1 MAAPLLLAPLLA
13 KGAPLAAGALKYL
26 PVIGAVGGALPGL
39 RKGNLGEAL
48 LGSGF
53 GALTGGTSGG
63 LIKAGGAGL
72 TRLAGQKGLQQAL
85 KKGAQ
90 NIGAKGLAKELTGKA
105 GQETLK
111 SLAGDV
117 IAPLGGAAAVF
128 GLSKAGGDLGIPA
141 SGGGAGGLFRG
152 TAGLAGYG
160 SVRGE
165 NMAAGGVPL
174 PPGMGQY
181 GGISPIGDPLNVLSP
196 LGLDAGRRLRTVKDA
211 EALRDAQNILL
222 PTVRKYAEQAKRD
235 EFARNMAAAGIKTNI
250 ALNAELT
257 KAMQQAGLQMGAT
270 AAEQAG
276 AAITRPYQY

>member
-1 MAAPLLLAPLLA
+1 MAIFAAPAAVGLAGKLLPFLVKAGSAAKLPLVLRTAGVVGGAAPGLMRGDLGSA
-13 KGAPLAAGALKYL
+13 ITGGALGGL
-26 PVIGAVGGALPGL
+26 STVGLGGAVGGLGTKAAGAAASQIGKTGIGAVKGMGL
-39 RKGNLGEAL
+39 AGNLKAQELAAAAVKAGVPVAAG
-48 LGSGF
+48 LGIGRLA
-53 GALTGGTSGG
+53 GGG
-63 LIKAGGAGL
+63 LGGGSNVARGGAGL
-72 TRLAGQKGLQQAL
+72 L
-85 KKGAQ
+85 
-90 NIGAKGLAKELTGKA
+90 
-105 GQETLK
+105 
-111 SLAGDV
+111 
-117 IAPLGGAAAVF
+117 
-128 GLSKAGGDLGIPA
+128 
-141 SGGGAGGLFRG
+141 
-152 TAGLAGYG
+152 GYG

-165 NMAAGGVPL
+165 NMAAGGGPL

-181 GGISPIGDPLNVLSP
+181 GGTSPIGDPLNVLSP

>member
-1 MAAPLLLAPLLA
+1 MAPILLAPLLA
-13 KGAPLAAGALKYL
+13 KGVGLGATALKYL
-26 PVIGAVGGALPGL
+26 PVIGAVGGAIPGL
-39 RKGNLGEAL
+39 RKGNLGEAA

-53 GALTGGTSGG
+53 GALTGGLGTGG
-63 LIKAGGAGL
+63 LITGATGAVG
-72 TRLAGQKGLQQAL
+72 RMAGQKGVQQAL
-85 KKGAQ
+85 KKGATA
-90 NIGAKGLAKELTGKA
+90 IGGQQLAKQLTKKNIQQLVQA
-105 GQETLK
+105 GVP
-111 SLAGDV
+111 LAG
-117 IAPLGGAAAVF
+117 AAGVF
-128 GLSKAGGDLGIPA
+128 GLAKAGGDLGIPPA
-141 SGGGAGGLFRG
+141 GGALRGGAGL
-152 TAGLAGYG
+152 LGYG

-257 KAMQQAGLQMGAT
+257 KAMQQAGLQMGQT
-270 AAEQAG
+270 AAAQAG
-276 AAITRPYQY
+276 AAITAPYQY

>member
-1 MAAPLLLAPLLA
+1 MAPVVLAPLLA
-13 KGAPLAAGALKYL
+13 KGVGLGASALKYL

-39 RKGNLGEAL
+39 KKGNLGEAA

-53 GALTGGTSGG
+53 GALSGSLGTGG
-63 LIKAGGAGL
+63 LITGATGAVGRMAGK
-72 TRLAGQKGLQQAL
+72 KGVQQAL
-85 KKGAQ
+85 KKGATA
-90 NIGAKGLAKELTGKA
+90 IGGKH
-105 GQETLK
+105 
-111 SLAGDV
+111 LAG
-117 IAPLGGAAAVF
+117 AAGVF
-128 GLSKAGGDLGIPA
+128 GLAQAGGDMGLPP
-141 SGGGAGGLFRG
+141 SGGGAGGAFRG
-152 TAGLAGYG
+152 AAGLAGYG

-181 GGISPIGDPLNVLSP
+181 GGTSPIGDPLNVLSP

-222 PTVRKYAEQAKRD
+222 PTVRKYSEQAKRD

-250 ALNAELT
+250 ALNAQLAG
-257 KAMQQAGLQMGAT
+257 AMQQAGLQMGTT

-276 AAITRPYQY
+276 QAITRPYQY

>member
-1 MAAPLLLAPLLA
+1 MAGPLLA
-13 KGAPLAAGALKYL
+13 GMLLKGAPLAAGALKYL
-26 PVIGAVGGALPGL
+26 PVIGAVGGAMPGL
-39 RKGNLGEAL
+39 RKGNIGEAA
-48 LGSGF
+48 LGAGF

-63 LIKAGGAGL
+63 LITAGSAGAA
-72 TRLAGQKGLQQAL
+72 RLAGQKGLQQAL

-105 GQETLK
+105 GQATLGK
-111 SLAGDV
+111 LAGDV
-117 IAPLGGAAAVF
+117 VAPLAGAGAVF
-128 GLSKAGGDLGIPA
+128 GLSKAGGDFGVPPT
-141 SGGGAGGLFRG
+141 GGALRG
-152 TAGLAGYG
+152 AAGLAGYG
-160 SVRGE
+160 STRGE

-181 GGISPIGDPLNVLSP
+181 GGTSPIGDPLSVLSP

-222 PTVRKYAEQAKRD
+222 PTVRKYSEQAKRD

-250 ALNAELT
+250 ALNAQLAG
-257 KAMQQAGLQMGAT
+257 AMQQAGLQMGTT
-270 AAEQAG
+270 AAQQAG

>member
-26 PVIGAVGGALPGL
+26 PVIGAVGGAIPGL
-39 RKGNLGEAL
+39 RKGNIGEAA
-48 LGSGF
+48 LGAGF

-63 LIKAGGAGL
+63 LIKAGGIGA
-72 TRLAGQKGLQQAL
+72 TRLAGQKGVQQAL

-90 NIGAKGLAKELTGKA
+90 AIGAKGLAKELTGKA
-105 GQETLK
+105 GQATLGK
-111 SLAGDV
+111 LAGDV
-117 IAPLGGAAAVF
+117 VAPLAGAGAVF
-128 GLSKAGGDLGIPA
+128 GLSKAGGDFGVPPTGGALR
-141 SGGGAGGLFRG
+141 GGAGL
-152 TAGLAGYG
+152 LGYG
-160 SVRGE
+160 STRGE
-165 NMAAGGVPL
+165 NMAVGGVPL

-181 GGISPIGDPLNVLSP
+181 GGTSPIGDPLSVLSP

-222 PTVRKYAEQAKRD
+222 PTVRKYSEQAKRD

-250 ALNAELT
+250 ALNAQLAG
-257 KAMQQAGLQMGAT
+257 AMQQAGLQMGTT

>member
-1 MAAPLLLAPLLA
+1 MAPVLLAPLLA
-13 KGAPLAAGALKYL
+13 KGVAAGAGALKYL

-39 RKGNLGEAL
+39 RKGNLGEAA

-53 GALTGGTSGG
+53 GALSGSLGTGG
-63 LIKAGGAGL
+63 LITGATGAVG
-72 TRLAGQKGLQQAL
+72 RMAGQKGVQQAL
-85 KKGAQ
+85 KKGVTALGGAQ
-90 NIGAKGLAKELTGKA
+90 LGKQITKANIQQAVKAGVPLAGAAGVFGLAK
-105 GQETLK
+105 
-111 SLAGDV
+111 S
-117 IAPLGGAAAVF
+117 
-128 GLSKAGGDLGIPA
+128 GGDLGLPV
-141 SGGGAGGLFRG
+141 GGRGARG
-152 TAGLAGYG
+152 AAGLAGYG

-165 NMAAGGVPL
+165 NMATGGIPL

-181 GGISPIGDPLNVLSP
+181 GGISPTGDPLSVVSP

>member
-1 MAAPLLLAPLLA
+1 MAPVVLAPLLA
-13 KGAPLAAGALKYL
+13 KGIGLGASALKYL
-26 PVIGAVGGALPGL
+26 PVIGAVGGAIPGL
-39 RKGNLGEAL
+39 RKGNLGEAA

-53 GALTGGTSGG
+53 GALTGGMGTGG
-63 LIKAGGAGL
+63 LIKGGTAAVG
-72 TRLAGQKGLQQAL
+72 RMAGQKGVQQAL
-85 KKGAQ
+85 KKGVTA
-90 NIGAKGLAKELTGKA
+90 
-105 GQETLK
+105 
-111 SLAGDV
+111 
-117 IAPLGGAAAVF
+117 LGGAQLGKQITKANIQQAVKAGVPLAGAAGVF
-128 GLSKAGGDLGIPA
+128 GLAKAGGDLGLPV
-141 SGGGAGGLFRG
+141 GGRGARG
-152 TAGLAGYG
+152 VAGLAGYG

-165 NMAAGGVPL
+165 NMATGGIPL

-181 GGISPIGDPLNVLSP
+181 GGISPTGDPLSVVSP

>member
-1 MAAPLLLAPLLA
+1 MAPVLLAPLLA
-13 KGAPLAAGALKYL
+13 KGVAAGAGALKYL

-39 RKGNLGEAL
+39 RKGNLGEAA

-53 GALTGGTSGG
+53 GALTGGLGTGG
-63 LIKAGGAGL
+63 LITGATGAVGRMAGK
-72 TRLAGQKGLQQAL
+72 KGVQQML
-85 KKGAQ
+85 KKGATAVGGQ
-90 NIGAKGLAKELTGKA
+90 GLAKQITKKNIQQAVQA
-105 GQETLK
+105 GVP
-111 SLAGDV
+111 LAG
-117 IAPLGGAAAVF
+117 AAGVF
-128 GLSKAGGDLGIPA
+128 GLSQAGGDMGIPPA
-141 SGGGAGGLFRG
+141 GGALRG
-152 TAGLAGYG
+152 AAGLAGYG
-160 SVRGE
+160 STRGE
-165 NMAAGGVPL
+165 NMAVGGTPL

-181 GGISPIGDPLNVLSP
+181 GGVSPIGDPLSVVSP

>member
-1 MAAPLLLAPLLA
+1 MAPPLLLAGALT
-13 KGAPLAAGALKYL
+13 KGLPLAAGALKYL
-26 PVIGAVGGALPGL
+26 PVIGAVGGAMPGL
-39 RKGNLGEAL
+39 RKGNIGEAA
-48 LGSGF
+48 LGAGF

-63 LIKAGGAGL
+63 LIKAGGVGAA
-72 TRLAGQKGLQQAL
+72 RLAGQKGVQQAL

-90 NIGAKGLAKELTGKA
+90 AIGAKGLAKELTGKA
-105 GQETLK
+105 GQATLGK
-111 SLAGDV
+111 LAGDV
-117 IAPLGGAAAVF
+117 VAPLAGAGAVF
-128 GLSKAGGDLGIPA
+128 GLSKAGGDFGVPPT
-141 SGGGAGGLFRG
+141 GGALRGG
-152 TAGLAGYG
+152 AGLAGYG

-181 GGISPIGDPLNVLSP
+181 GGTSPIGDPLNVLSP

-222 PTVRKYAEQAKRD
+222 PTVRKYSEQAKRD

-250 ALNAELT
+250 ALNAQLAG
-257 KAMQQAGLQMGAT
+257 AMQQAGLQMGTT

-276 AAITRPYQY
+276 QAITRPYQY

>member
-1 MAAPLLLAPLLA
+1 MAPVVLAPLLA
-13 KGAPLAAGALKYL
+13 KGVGLGASALKYL
-26 PVIGAVGGALPGL
+26 PVIGAVGGAIPGL
-39 RKGNLGEAL
+39 RKGNLGEAA

-53 GALTGGTSGG
+53 GALSGSLGTGG
-63 LIKAGGAGL
+63 LITGATGAVGRMAGK
-72 TRLAGQKGLQQAL
+72 KGVQQAL
-85 KKGAQ
+85 KKGATA
-90 NIGAKGLAKELTGKA
+90 IGGKQLA
-105 GQETLK
+105 GQMTK
-111 SLAGDV
+111 KNIQQAVQAGVPLAG
-117 IAPLGGAAAVF
+117 AAGVF
-128 GLSKAGGDLGIPA
+128 GLAKAGGDLGIPPA
-141 SGGGAGGLFRG
+141 GGALRG
-152 TAGLAGYG
+152 AAGLAGYG
-160 SVRGE
+160 TTRGE
-165 NMAAGGVPL
+165 NMAVGGTPL

>member
-1 MAAPLLLAPLLA
+1 MAPIVLAPLLA
-13 KGAPLAAGALKYL
+13 KGVAAGAGALKYL

-39 RKGNLGEAL
+39 RKGNLGEAA

-53 GALTGGTSGG
+53 GALTGGLGTGG
-63 LIKAGGAGL
+63 LISGATGAVGRMAGK
-72 TRLAGQKGLQQAL
+72 KGVQQAL
-85 KKGAQ
+85 KKGATA
-90 NIGAKGLAKELTGKA
+90 IGGKQLA
-105 GQETLK
+105 GQMTK
-111 SLAGDV
+111 KNIQQAVQAGVPLAG
-117 IAPLGGAAAVF
+117 AAGVF
-128 GLSKAGGDLGIPA
+128 GLSQAGGDMGIPPA
-141 SGGGAGGLFRG
+141 GAGLRG
-152 TAGLAGYG
+152 AAGLAGYG

-174 PPGMGQY
+174 PPGMGSY
-181 GGISPIGDPLNVLSP
+181 GGISPIGDPLSVVSP
-196 LGLDAGRRLRTVKDA
+196 LGLDAGRRLRTIKDA

-222 PTVRKYAEQAKRD
+222 PTVRKYSEQAKRD

>member
-1 MAAPLLLAPLLA
+1 MAPIVLAPLLA
-13 KGAPLAAGALKYL
+13 KGVGLGAGALKYL

-39 RKGNLGEAL
+39 RKGNVGEAL

-53 GALTGGTSGG
+53 GALTGGLGTGG
-63 LIKAGGAGL
+63 LIKGATGAVG
-72 TRLAGQKGLQQAL
+72 RMAGQKGVQAAL
-85 KKGAQ
+85 KKGATT
-90 NIGAKGLAKELTGKA
+90 IGGQELAKQLTKKNIQQAVQA
-105 GQETLK
+105 GVP
-111 SLAGDV
+111 LAG
-117 IAPLGGAAAVF
+117 AAGVF
-128 GLSKAGGDLGIPA
+128 GLAKAGGDLGIPPA
-141 SGGGAGGLFRG
+141 GGALRAG
-152 TAGLAGYG
+152 TGLAGYG

-181 GGISPIGDPLNVLSP
+181 GGTSPIGDPLSVLSP